1 MKMIY
6 CTCNVS
12 VSEAFVKMLEENEVK
27 DYQIIDLVKAKS
39 VKGEPR
45 LNNPVWPGHNTSIWM
60 QFSNDKKAGEI
71 MKLIREFNSRAFNEN
86 ELVTA
91 CMWSLDDYLY
101 D

>member
-12 VSEAFVKMLEENEVK
+12 VSEPFVKMLEENEIK

-45 LNNPVWPGHNTSIWM
+45 LNNPVWPGHNTSVWM
-60 QFSNDKKAGEI
+60 QFSNDKRAGEA
-71 MKLIREFNSRAFNEN
+71 MKLIREFNGQAFNEN

-91 CMWSLDDYLY
+91 CMWSLDDYFY